1 MVVGRTATNAP
12 VSQLHY
18 IACRDACWWATN
30 AGPNTR
36 IVVDNSLITTCNDG
50 PAVSLNGSPT
60 VSPVTAALCASL
72 FLPPK
77 LPSSMNFLALSCE
90 GSAAAAC
97 QHGLFAPPSK
107 CDWQRCPQP
116 RALAHTQPLSR
127 PTYPRA
133 TNVVKEQRH
142 EDAGHC
148 GHHQE
153 GAQHF
158 RTQQRPVGEV
168 ANDPEH
174 HAHRHRHAD
183 SQGTW

>member
-90 GSAAAAC
+90 GSAAAC
-97 QHGLFAPPSK
+97 QQGRFAPPSK
-107 CDWQRCPQP
+107 CDWQHRPQP
-116 RALAHTQPLSR
+116 RTLAHTQPLAGLRTHAPPTLSR
-127 PTYPRA
+127 NSAMRMPVTVDIIR
-133 TNVVKEQRH
+133 KEHSTSAPNSGRSV
-142 EDAGHC
+142 
-148 GHHQE
+148 
-153 GAQHF
+153 
-158 RTQQRPVGEV
+158 R
-168 ANDPEH
+168 
-174 HAHRHRHAD
+174 
-183 SQGTW
+183 